1 LLRLVV
7 DLDLAHVRAFVAVA
21 DEKNFGRAADH
32 LGLSQQA
39 LSKRVA
45 RLEDELAVRLFDRGP
60 QGADLT
66 EAGQRFLEPARQ
78 ALLAGDAA
86 VAAVTRETRPL
97 RVDVWGHLFGPLRTV
112 RSALASAPELPVELG
127 RARDFPAVIA
137 ALRRGELDAG
147 FGRVHASAEPWQ
159 ESLAHRLVR
168 LEPVDAILGA
178 GHPLADADELRPADL
193 RGSVVWF
200 PAAIERLDFLRSFC
214 AEFGILIRDG
224 GPNLGL
230 DGLLDSLAA
239 DPDLVTLLPA
249 DMVLPERADIR
260 AVPLVDPTPVYAW
273 SLVWRRTGADAR
285 IPELLDAFASAGQR
299 SRWLDHDPA
308 RDWLPA

>member
-1 LLRLVV
+1 V
-7 DLDLAHVRAFVAVA
+7 DLDLAQLRAFVAVA
-21 DEKNFGRAADH
+21 DEKNFGRAEF

-45 RLEDELAVRLFDRGP
+45 RLEEQLAVRLFDRGP
-60 QGADLT
+60 HGADLT

-86 VAAVTRETRPL
+86 VAAVTGETRPL

-112 RSALASAPELPVELG
+112 RAALARAPELPVELG
-127 RARDFPAVIA
+127 RARDFPSVIA

-147 FGRVHASAEPWQ
+147 LGRVHALDEPWE

-214 AEFGILIRDG
+214 EEFGIPIRDG
-224 GPNLGL
+224 GPNLGP
-230 DGLLDSLAA
+230 DGLLDSLAG

-249 DMVLPERADIR
+249 DLVLPERADIR
-260 AVPLVDPTPVYAW
+260 TVPLVDPTPVYAW
-273 SLVWRRTGADAR
+273 SLVWRRTGTDAR
-285 IPELLDAFASAGQR
+285 IRDLLDGFASAGQR
-299 SRWLDHDPA
+299 SRWLDHDPS